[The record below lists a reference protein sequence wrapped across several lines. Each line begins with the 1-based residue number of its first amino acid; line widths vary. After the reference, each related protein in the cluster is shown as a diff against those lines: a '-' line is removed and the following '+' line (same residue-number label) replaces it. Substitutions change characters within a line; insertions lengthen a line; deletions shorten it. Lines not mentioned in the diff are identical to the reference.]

1 MYSDQIMS
9 KLKAQ
14 IESSKRIIGVAPGN
28 GMIASYAVKG
38 NADLILALSSS
49 RFRQMGKSSLAG
61 LLPFANGNN
70 LVMQFGSKEILPIID
85 DVPGIFGL
93 FASDPTI
100 NLHDYIEDIL
110 YSCFSDIINYPSIG
124 LLDGKYREV
133 LEEANLGYQ
142 REVDAIRIARNKGIF
157 TIAFVF
163 DVIQAKQMA
172 EIEPHVICVNLGL
185 TKGGEL
191 GAKKVMSLE
200 ESVKLANEIFMSI
213 DVGSQKPIKMIYGG
227 SVTTPID
234 LQYIY
239 DN

>member
-14 IESSKRIIGVAPGN
+14 IESSKRIIVVASGN
-28 GMIASYAVKG
+28 GMIDSYAVKG

-110 YSCFSDIINYPSIG
+110 YSGFSGIINYPSIG
-124 LLDGKYREV
+124 LLDGKYREA
-133 LEEANLGYQ
+133 LEEANLVYQ
-142 REVDAIRIARNKGIF
+142 WELDAIRIARNTCIF
-157 TIAFVF
+157 IFAYWFYVIYSVQIATI
-163 DVIQAKQMA
+163 
-172 EIEPHVICVNLGL
+172 
-185 TKGGEL
+185 
-191 GAKKVMSLE
+191 
-200 ESVKLANEIFMSI
+200 
-213 DVGSQKPIKMIYGG
+213 
-227 SVTTPID
+227 
-234 LQYIY
+234 
-239 DN
+239 